1 MTTAMVVNALRI
13 ATIDLIDEIT
23 VTATLSSQ

>member
-13 ATIDLIDEIT
+13 AIVDLIDEIT
-23 VTATLSSQ
+23 VTADPIIA